1 MTHRTVFGLTF
12 KVFSPS
18 LWELVGANEHI
29 ALVTIAY
36 SPRQWWIDVLLHNG
50 ATHHKGPYR
59 TREQAIE
66 VIAFGKMER
75 SA

>member
-1 MTHRTVFGLTF
+1 MTYRTLFNLTF

-18 LWELVGANEHI
+18 HWELVGASEHI
-29 ALVTIAY
+29 ALVTLSY
-36 SPRQWWIDVLLHNG
+36 VPRQWWIDVLLCNG
-50 ATHHKGPYR
+50 QVHSKGPYASR
-59 TREQAIE
+59 DHAIE